1 MAWYFSSARHLR
13 VNRPGV
19 SSQRCSSGGLYVSRQ
34 LLSGLAL
41 AVGITVAALTLSACG
56 STVAGH
62 AQPAVGDT
70 VDAVTTSTP
79 KPGPPKSSAPRTTT
93 SEAGDTDFQAEIGDC
108 VTLGG
113 TTTSATIAKASC
125 GSRASN
131 YRIIDKA
138 TNSLLCPADRD
149 NYYAETLNGLEQ
161 GAYCLDIDWVIGG
174 CMDIG
179 GDDPQRIDC
188 SESGLEPV
196 RVAEVV
202 EGIGDVSA
210 CDTDYGFEYTERRFV
225 VCVEEL

>member
-1 MAWYFSSARHLR
+1 M
-13 VNRPGV
+13 
-19 SSQRCSSGGLYVSRQ
+19 SRQ

-41 AVGITVAALTLSACG
+41 AVGITVAAFTLSACG
-56 STVAGH
+56 STVDGY

-70 VDAVTTSTP
+70 VDALTTSTP
-79 KPGPPKSSAPRTTT
+79 KPGPPKPSTPKTSAPRTTT
-93 SEAGDTDFQAEIGDC
+93 AEAGDTDFQAEIGDC

-113 TTTSATIAKASC
+113 TTDDATIAKASC

-131 YRIIDKA
+131 YKVIGKA

-149 NYYAETLNGLEQ
+149 NYYAESLNGLEQ
-161 GAYCLDIDWVIGG
+161 GAFCLDIDWVVGG

-188 SESGLEPV
+188 SESGLQPV
-196 RVAEVV
+196 RVDEIV
-202 EGIGDVSA
+202 EGAGDVGA
-210 CDTDYGFEYTERRFV
+210 CDTGYGFEYTERRFV